1 MTQIGLYI
9 HIPFCI
15 QKCLYCDFVS
25 ITNLSIVKSYINALL
40 QEIQLKSSPD
50 FQINSIYFGGG
61 TPSVLSA
68 NHIIHICQWIY
79 KLWNIVQQPEVSIEV
94 NPGTISHDK
103 IHAWQISGINRINI
117 GVQSFHDHHLKLL
130 GRIHTVKQALHAI
143 DCLKDAGFNNIGF
156 DLMYGLP
163 GQTLHEWRTD
173 LETAIVLNPKHMS
186 CYSLTFESGTQ
197 FYEMMRHKRIV
208 PLSEKI
214 VRQMMHIL
222 MDIMAENRYD
232 HYEISNFA
240 SQKIYRSRHNQKY
253 WNHQPYIGLGVAAH
267 SFINNKRF
275 WNCSHVSDYIY
286 KLHHNNDPTEH
297 SEILTREQQLI
308 EWIFLGLRQKEGI
321 LIDKFEQHFSCSFHE
336 LFSSVLDE
344 LKAIGYIHVSPL
356 TCCLTDAGR
365 FYLNSIVQKM
375 VDSF

>member
-79 KLWNIVQQPEVSIEV
+79 KLWNIVQHPEVSIEV

-103 IHAWQISGINRINI
+103 IQAWQISGINRINI
-117 GVQSFHDHHLKLL
+117 GVQSFHDHHLKQL

-173 LETAIVLNPKHMS
+173 LETAITLNPKHMS

-197 FYEMMRHKRIV
+197 FYEMMLHKRIV

-214 VRQMMHIL
+214 VRQMMQIL

-344 LKAIGYIHVSPL
+344 LKAVGYIHVSPL